1 MMRFTNYCPKI
12 QKHVQVLILAMLQ
25 LVCFSESFAF
35 TFTTPTYTS
44 TGAHI
49 DGHMHMNRH
58 PVTAIS
64 RRFGFALGAESNN
77 SENSVIL
84 EDPKNNNSQTTDS
97 TTSELTGT
105 GTGTDVN
112 VNVDFNIRSKS
123 TNSKSGGGGGGFFQ
137 KFNEASAEGFGT
149 KAKNAMNTMS
159 NGDIVVPLCGNLEL
173 RQALANRG
181 IYAGVEYEICSLQ
194 LPNTDA
200 EADIDADAD
209 ADDKKEKEQEQTVN
223 ISIST
228 MEGLTPQQQESV
240 SAIIKPAYKLRDHLE
255 RTDWPVTVHPSEVPL
270 WLSKTTWE
278 AGTLVGTL
286 SLAVSYLS
294 IAAILAFFV
303 RFAYV
308 PSPSM
313 EPVLNPGNVVLVT
326 RSIPVGFLRPHVG
339 DVVLFD
345 PPSELNRIVSEA
357 ASNANEELVLPQKGE
372 QFLKRVVAT
381 GGEYVGVKNSSPYV
395 DLSISESQSH
405 SQSQAQSQSKNDNDN
420 DNVGDK
426 KKFRV
431 DVIGPYAQPGLFSQT
446 SWDRPPSQLTKNQYF
461 VAGDN
466 GFRSVD
472 SRVWGPL
479 ESRNIFGTA
488 KFVLWPL
495 KDFGPV
501 KDGPIFTIE
510 K

>member
-1 MMRFTNYCPKI
+1 M
-12 QKHVQVLILAMLQ
+12 
-25 LVCFSESFAF
+25 
-35 TFTTPTYTS
+35 
-44 TGAHI
+44 HI
-49 DGHMHMNRH
+49 NRH

-64 RRFGFALGAESNN
+64 KRFGFALGAESNN

-84 EDPKNNNSQTTDS
+84 EDQKNNNSQTTDS
-97 TTSELTGT
+97 TTSEVTGTGT
-105 GTGTDVN
+105 GTGTDVKT

-123 TNSKSGGGGGGFFQ
+123 TNSKSGAGLFQ

-194 LPNTDA
+194 LPN
-200 EADIDADAD
+200 IDADAD
-209 ADDKKEKEQEQTVN
+209 ADAVIDADIDAVIDADDKKETEQEQTIN

-286 SLAVSYLS
+286 SLAISYLS

-345 PPSELNRIVSEA
+345 PPSELNRIVREA

-372 QFLKRVVAT
+372 QFLKRVVAA

-395 DLSISESQSH
+395 DLSISESQS
-405 SQSQAQSQSKNDNDN
+405 QSQNKINNDNI
-420 DNVGDK
+420 GDK

-431 DVIGPYAQPGLFSQT
+431 DVVGPYAQPGLFSQT

-472 SRVWGPL
+472 SRVWGPV

>member
-1 MMRFTNYCPKI
+1 M
-12 QKHVQVLILAMLQ
+12 
-25 LVCFSESFAF
+25 
-35 TFTTPTYTS
+35 
-44 TGAHI
+44 HI
-49 DGHMHMNRH
+49 NRH

-64 RRFGFALGAESNN
+64 KRFGFALGAESNN

-84 EDPKNNNSQTTDS
+84 EDQKNNNSQTTDS
-97 TTSELTGT
+97 TTSEVTGTGT
-105 GTGTDVN
+105 GTGTDVKT

-123 TNSKSGGGGGGFFQ
+123 TNSKSGAGLFQ

-194 LPNTDA
+194 LPN
-200 EADIDADAD
+200 IDADAD
-209 ADDKKEKEQEQTVN
+209 ADAVIDADIDAVIDADDKKETEQEQTIN

-345 PPSELNRIVSEA
+345 PPSELNRIVREA

-372 QFLKRVVAT
+372 QFLKRVVAA

-395 DLSISESQSH
+395 DLSISESQSQ
-405 SQSQAQSQSKNDNDN
+405 SQSQNKINNDNI
-420 DNVGDK
+420 GDK

-472 SRVWGPL
+472 SRVWGPV

>member
-1 MMRFTNYCPKI
+1 
-12 QKHVQVLILAMLQ
+12 
-25 LVCFSESFAF
+25 
-35 TFTTPTYTS
+35 
-44 TGAHI
+44 
-49 DGHMHMNRH
+49 MHRNRH

-64 RRFGFALGAESNN
+64 KRFGFALGAESNN

-84 EDPKNNNSQTTDS
+84 EDQKNNNSQTTDS
-97 TTSELTGT
+97 TTSEVTGTGT
-105 GTGTDVN
+105 GTGTDVKT

-123 TNSKSGGGGGGFFQ
+123 TNSKSGAGLFQ

-194 LPNTDA
+194 LPN
-200 EADIDADAD
+200 IDADAD
-209 ADDKKEKEQEQTVN
+209 ADAVIDAVIDADDKKETEQEQTIN

-345 PPSELNRIVSEA
+345 PPSELNRIVREA

-372 QFLKRVVAT
+372 QFLKRVVAA

-395 DLSISESQSH
+395 DLSISESQS
-405 SQSQAQSQSKNDNDN
+405 QSQNKINNDNI
-420 DNVGDK
+420 GDK

-472 SRVWGPL
+472 SRVWGPV